1 MWQNGLVRRSKAGPP
16 ILSPPAEPCP
26 AGSGPSARGF
36 FSRFHRSRTSSR
48 HRWSSSNAN
57 SLIATASAFSRSGA
71 STEPIYSR
79 LLRMMTTR
87 QLRRLAGFLGLGA
100 RLRAGC
106 RQRPGLP
113 ARENHR
119 PRPLI
124 AWLSGDREE
133 KVQCIVTKGPNGRPQ
148 KPRVGVL
155 AGSDAQ
161 CEQCNHTH
169 TDSQHCE
176 CYRIVVQPMQPL
188 LHGAPPCSASSNKRE
203 GRRDNFLARLEF
215 RCSKRRLTEG
225 MLWFPARDTC
235 FA

>member
-1 MWQNGLVRRSKAGPP
+1 MWQDGLVRRSKAGPP
-16 ILSPPAEPCP
+16 TLSPPAEPCP

-36 FSRFHRSRTSSR
+36 SFRFHRSRISSR

-57 SLIATASAFSRSGA
+57 CLIATASASRDGRFDRADVFAATTHDDDAPA
-71 STEPIYSR
+71 SQIGG
-79 LLRMMTTR
+79 LLGIGSEA
-87 QLRRLAGFLGLGA
+87 AGWF
-100 RLRAGC
+100 

-133 KVQCIVTKGPNGRPQ
+133 KSSMHRDERAERTAAKTARGGSGRFRCSMRAVQSYPYRQPALRML
-148 KPRVGVL
+148 PH
-155 AGSDAQ
+155 SSSSQ
-161 CEQCNHTH
+161 CSLCCTVRLPVPHH
-169 TDSQHCE
+169 L
-176 CYRIVVQPMQPL
+176 V
-188 LHGAPPCSASSNKRE
+188 KRE

-225 MLWFPARDTC
+225 ML
-235 FA
+235 

>member
-36 FSRFHRSRTSSR
+36 FFRFHRSRTSSR

-133 KVQCIVTKGPNGRPQ
+133 KSSMHRDERAERTAAKTARGGSGRFRYSMRAVQSYP
-148 KPRVGVL
+148 
-155 AGSDAQ
+155 
-161 CEQCNHTH
+161 
-169 TDSQHCE
+169 
-176 CYRIVVQPMQPL
+176 YRQPALRMLPDRSP
-188 LHGAPPCSASSNKRE
+188 ANAAFVARRAS
-203 GRRDNFLARLEF
+203 LF
-215 RCSKRRLTEG
+215 R
-225 MLWFPARDTC
+225 MM
-235 FA
+235 